1 MAGLLDYTSSVA
13 GEVKKNVQGLLAD
26 PKQALKDILNNLTSK
41 AAAQQAATKA
51 AWATRDPKVM
61 AQNALDSSQTALGF
75 APLGITAWHGSPHTF
90 DKFSLDKIGTGEGAQ
105 AYGHGL
111 YLAESPDVAKSYQ
124 TTNVFRA
131 FDIAPEAEKRGLQL
145 SAGARG
151 ELIRQAS
158 ANPDPMIAARRLQY
172 ANASTREIPQE
183 KLADLIKGYQEAQ
196 SGSLYKVDLPDS
208 AIARMLDW
216 DKPLS
221 QQSKEVQAAIEK
233 MKKHVPGGMFSE
245 SLQPFERGNSTGS
258 SLHRAFESDI
268 ASTGNG
274 QASKTFSMLANE
286 YGIPG
291 IRYLDGGSRGAGQGS
306 SNFVAFDPDLI
317 RILERNGQATGNI
330 PWQPGEWRGLL
341 GNN

>member
-1 MAGLLDYTSSVA
+1 MAGLLNTL
-13 GEVKKNVQGLLAD
+13 KKNWRGLLD
-26 PKQALKDILNNLTSK
+26 EVQAAPESLRALTQP
-41 AAAQQAATKA
+41 AAAQQFDAALRKGGTIDKEKA
-51 AWATRDPKVM
+51 VQM
-61 AQNALDSSQTALGF
+61 AMDVLQTTPMGVI
-75 APLGITAWHGSPHTF
+75 GKIVYHGSPHKF
-90 DKFSLDKIGTGEGAQ
+90 DKFDLSKIGTGEGAQ

-196 SGSLYKVDLPDS
+196 SGSLYKVDIPDES
-208 AIARMLDW
+208 IPKMLDW

-221 QQSKEVQAAIEK
+221 EQAPEVQSALQRAAEI
-233 MKKHVPGGMFSE
+233 
-245 SLQPFERGNSTGS
+245 
-258 SLHRAFESDI
+258 RAKQ
-268 ASTGNG
+268 TGNAFRPLDMG
-274 QASKTFSMLANE
+274 QLGREVVPSLGEGRLRES
-286 YGIPG
+286 GIPG
-291 IRYLDGGSRGAGQGS
+291 IRYLDGGSRSAGEGT
-306 SNFVAFDPDLI
+306 SNFVLFDDRLP
-317 RILERNGQATGNI
+317 RILERNGQATGLQ
-330 PWQPGEWRGLL
+330 PWAPGEWKGLL
-341 GNN
+341 D

>member
-1 MAGLLDYTSSVA
+1 MAGLLDYASSVA
-13 GEVKKNVQGLLAD
+13 GEAKKNVQGLLAD
-26 PKQALKDILNNLTSK
+26 PKQQLMKILNNLTAGV
-41 AAAQQAATKA
+41 AASQAKTKA
-51 AWATRDPKVM
+51 AWATHDPDII
-61 AQNALDSSQTALGF
+61 AQDALDGLQTALSF
-75 APLGITAWHGSPHTF
+75 APLGITAWHGSPHKF
-90 DKFSLDKIGTGEGAQ
+90 NKFSTDKIGTGEGAQ

-196 SGSLYKVDLPDS
+196 SGNLYKTDIPDE
-208 AIARMLDW
+208 AVARFLDW

-221 QQSKEVQAAIEK
+221 QQAPEVQAALKGFPEFDAASSFVK
-233 MKKHVPGGMFSE
+233 THPH
-245 SLQPFERGNSTGS
+245 QPEQAAALYFDLSKQFENS
-258 SLHRAFESDI
+258 AE
-268 ASTGNG
+268 
-274 QASKTFSMLANE
+274 ASKRLKDA
-286 YGIPG
+286 GIPG
-291 IRYLDGGSRGAGQGS
+291 IRYLDDGSRGAGQGS
-306 SNFVAFDPDLI
+306 SNFVAFDPEMI
-317 RILERNGQATGNI
+317 RILERNGQATGAV